1 MAMDPWDRRAEEDA
15 KAFRAFSLYAAIE
28 PTERTYLAS
37 YHAYYRERHPDAP
50 DSKLPVNYAAIPSTY
65 RAWTKRYDWKERAV
79 AWDAAKAKARAEGE
93 LTGIT
98 YHWATIASEKE
109 KLQTYTLELAQI
121 AHKKAKE
128 IYEKELNKDNYS
140 MAHAVQM
147 SKFVLATYRELIEM
161 EKALKPGEEGRWTN
175 DDEEE
180 LSRLVAR
187 MDSEQAHEFFERAR
201 ERAEDEGPPGSLDNP
216 S

>member
-1 MAMDPWDRRAEEDA
+1 MAMDPWDRRAEETA
-15 KAFRAFSLYAAIE
+15 KAFQAFQIYAGL
-28 PTERTYLAS
+28 PPGERS
-37 YHAYYRERHPDAP
+37 YTNAYRIYMAEIIGRTDAADRSWNDAP
-50 DSKLPVNYAAIPSTY
+50 PHFK
-65 RAWTKRYDWKERAV
+65 AWTQRYDWVERAV

-109 KLQTYTLELAQI
+109 KLYTYTLELAKI
-121 AHKKAKE
+121 AHEKAKE

-147 SKFVLATYRELIEM
+147 SKFVLATYRELMEM

-175 DDEEE
+175 NDEEE